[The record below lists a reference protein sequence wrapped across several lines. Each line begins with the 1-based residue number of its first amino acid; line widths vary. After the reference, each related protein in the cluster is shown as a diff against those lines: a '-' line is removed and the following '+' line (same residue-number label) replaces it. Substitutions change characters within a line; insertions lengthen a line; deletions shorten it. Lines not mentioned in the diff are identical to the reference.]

1 MAKVVT
7 KKKNQTSAKATTKA
21 KTTIKVKP
29 TTKAV
34 AKTKATTK
42 APAKNTD
49 AAKKTLKTENGIAYF
64 WGGLGILLCATGALI
79 VLLWGIGM
87 MLNK

>member
-7 KKKNQTSAKATTKA
+7 KKRNQTSAKATTKA
-21 KTTIKVKP
+21 KPIA
-29 TTKAV
+29 KAV